1 MPYQWKLTIIYLDTN
16 RNLRISVMKGERQI
30 LMKYIAT
37 APGRIEVSGN
47 HTDHQHGCVMAAAIN
62 LESRAEVEL
71 NGTDIINICSEGYSD
86 THVDINDLSVHEDE
100 KNTTKALVR
109 GVAAGFA
116 ELGAKLQGFDAHV
129 TSSVLPGSGLS
140 SSASFEVLIGTIIN
154 TLFNDSKADA
164 VKIAQIGQ
172 YAENVYYGKPCG
184 LMDQTAC
191 SVGNFISIDFKDP
204 KNPVVEKLD
213 FDFSKSEHSVVVIDT
228 HADHA
233 DLTDEYAA
241 ITTELK
247 KMCHVLGKEFTRE
260 VSEEEF
266 YAHIPEIRE
275 NAGDRAVLRGI
286 HILNENKRV
295 KQQVKALKEGDFD
308 TFLKLASESGKS
320 SWRLL
325 QNVIPAGYTNNQA
338 VAVAM
343 QLAWEFL
350 GGRGAVRV
358 NGGGFAGTIL
368 TFVPNDMLEDFV
380 ARMDAALGKG
390 SCHILQIRAEG
401 GTCESKDA

>member
-1 MPYQWKLTIIYLDTN
+1 M
-16 RNLRISVMKGERQI
+16 S
-30 LMKYIAT
+30 YIFS

-71 NGTDIINICSEGYSD
+71 NGTDIINVYSEGYDKSS
-86 THVDINDLSVHEDE
+86 VDINDLAMREEE
-100 KNTTKALVR
+100 KNTSQALVR
-109 GVAAGFA
+109 GVAAKFA
-116 ELGAKLQGFDAHV
+116 QMGTQLRGFDAHV
-129 TSSVLPGSGLS
+129 TSTVLPGSGLS
-140 SSASFEVLIGTIIN
+140 SSACFEVLMGTIIN
-154 TLFNDSKADA
+154 TLFNDGRANA
-164 VKIAQIGQ
+164 VEIAQIGQ
-172 YAENVYYGKPCG
+172 YAENVYYGKPSG

-191 SVGNFISIDFKDP
+191 SVGNFISIDFNDP
-204 KNPVVEKLD
+204 SHPIVEKLD
-213 FDFSKSEHSVVVIDT
+213 FDFEKSGHSVVVIDS

-233 DLTDEYAA
+233 DLTDEYSA

-247 KMCHVLGKEFTRE
+247 AMCRVLGKEFTRE

-266 YAHIPEIRE
+266 YSHIPEIRE
-275 NAGDRAVLRGI
+275 KAGDRAVLRGI

-295 KQQVKALKEGDFD
+295 LAQAAALKSGDFD
-308 TFLKLASESGKS
+308 TFLKLATESGLS

-325 QNVIPAGYTNNQA
+325 QNVTPAGATAQQA

-343 QLAWEFL
+343 QLAWQFL

-368 TFVPNDMLEDFV
+368 TFVPDDMLEDFV
-380 ARMDAALGKG
+380 KKMDGALGEG
-390 SCHILQIRAEG
+390 SCHILKVRPTG
-401 GTCESKDA
+401 GMCISK